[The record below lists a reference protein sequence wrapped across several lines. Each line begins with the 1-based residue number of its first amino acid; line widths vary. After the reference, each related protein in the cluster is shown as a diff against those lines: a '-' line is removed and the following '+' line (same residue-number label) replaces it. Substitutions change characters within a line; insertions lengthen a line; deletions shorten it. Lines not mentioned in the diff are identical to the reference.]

1 MSAITDD
8 ELFALAM
15 VLAELLAS
23 IQMRF
28 DADAAKI
35 AERDAEIARLKVER
49 EDRREDKREM
59 RDEIAKLRAVAEAA
73 RVVKA
78 TLNAEDDALWY
89 TPIGDD
95 GEPCE
100 EQPNYNEA
108 WERMT
113 AALAAL
119 DDKGAT

>member
-15 VLAELLAS
+15 VQVNLAPTELLAS

-73 RVVKA
+73 REL
-78 TLNAEDDALWY
+78 TRWDWSHLLDDDDRNAEDVCLGVDRIAK
-89 TPIGDD
+89 
-95 GEPCE
+95 
-100 EQPNYNEA
+100 
-108 WERMT
+108 
-113 AALAAL
+113 ALAAL

>member
-15 VLAELLAS
+15 VQVNLAPTELLAS

-35 AERDAEIARLKVER
+35 AERDAEIARLKVEC

-59 RDEIAKLRAVAEAA
+59 RDEIAKLRAVAVAA
-73 RVVKA
+73 RELVGWDWEHLLVDA
-78 TLNAEDDALWY
+78 DRNAEDVALGAD
-89 TPIGDD
+89 TV
-95 GEPCE
+95 
-100 EQPNYNEA
+100 
-108 WERMT
+108 RR
-113 AALAAL
+113 ALAAL
-119 DDKGAT
+119 DGKGAL

>member
-59 RDEIAKLRAVAEAA
+59 RDEIAKLRAVAVGTAGGASLHLRGQAREQIGAA
-73 RVVKA
+73 
-78 TLNAEDDALWY
+78 Y
-89 TPIGDD
+89 HD
-95 GEPCE
+95 GQTET
-100 EQPNYNEA
+100 
-108 WERMT
+108 RR
-113 AALAAL
+113 
-119 DDKGAT
+119 

>member
-59 RDEIAKLRAVAEAA
+59 RDEIAKLRAVAVAA
-73 RVVKA
+73 RELVGWDWEHLLV
-78 TLNAEDDALWY
+78 DA
-89 TPIGDD
+89 D
-95 GEPCE
+95 
-100 EQPNYNEA
+100 
-108 WERMT
+108 RMPAFPVSEWDVALGADT
-113 AALAAL
+113 VRRALAAL